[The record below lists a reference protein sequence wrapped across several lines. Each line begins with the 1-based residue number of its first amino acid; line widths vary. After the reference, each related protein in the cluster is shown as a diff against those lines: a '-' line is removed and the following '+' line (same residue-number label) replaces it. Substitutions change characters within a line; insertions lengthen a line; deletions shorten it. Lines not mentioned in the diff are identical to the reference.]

1 MSVRMQIQKQM
12 TCASRSSRPLIE
24 MRVREG
30 RGFLKPSV
38 RLTEEITE
46 VCYQ

>member
-1 MSVRMQIQKQM
+1 MGVILSFGQHEGERGKGI
-12 TCASRSSRPLIE
+12 SSE
-24 MRVREG
+24 QQ
-30 RGFLKPSV
+30 PSV